1 MYTLRRIFVILRPDS
16 SLQDT
21 AMIKTLSKNA
31 IIGYPAGIITG
42 ITYGLNPLFAV
53 PLMKEGASIESI
65 LFFRYII
72 AVLLLGAFLL
82 LRKQSFRVSWKQAG
96 VLLVLGLLYTT
107 SSLTLFEA
115 YKYIASGLATTI
127 VFLYPVLV
135 AIIMVFLKV
144 VPSWPVWLSI
154 GLTFVGVVIMT
165 QSDSSQTVNPIG
177 LLLSF
182 ASALVYAL
190 FIVIINRSKVIGN
203 ISNSLLTFYA
213 LSVGTIVFLGKI
225 ALSDTGVMTGL
236 TGHTVWLN
244 LVGLAVLPTIV
255 STATLAIATRNI
267 GATKASVLG
276 VFEPVT
282 AILVGTL
289 VFGEALTTNIVVGI
303 LISMVAIT
311 FMIAMTK
318 R

>member
-1 MYTLRRIFVILRPDS
+1 
-16 SLQDT
+16 
-21 AMIKTLSKNA
+21 MIKTLSKNA

-190 FIVIINRSKVIGN
+190 FIVIINRSKVIGD

>member
-1 MYTLRRIFVILRPDS
+1 
-16 SLQDT
+16 
-21 AMIKTLSKNA
+21 MIKTLSKNA

-53 PLMKEGASIESI
+53 PLMKDGASIESI
-65 LFFRYII
+65 LFFRYAI

-82 LRKQSFRVSWKQAG
+82 LRRHSFRVTWKQAC

-190 FIVIINRSKVIGN
+190 FIVIINRSKVIVN

-213 LSVGTIVFLGKI
+213 LSVGTFVFLGKI
-225 ALSDTGVMTGL
+225 VMSDAGITTGL
-236 TGHTVWLN
+236 TAPTAWLN
-244 LVGLAVLPTIV
+244 LVGLALLPTIV